1 MRLVR
6 VRRQRWV
13 DRSLLILA
21 QLAAFALASVLTY
34 SPRASAQSQA
44 LGLDLQWNAP
54 SACMSAPAARAEI
67 SKLIRADASEASGR
81 ARARVQIEGTPQTGY
96 VAEIEIE
103 RGASSGERTLRGA
116 RCTDLADAAVLIIA
130 MVIDPEAATR
140 AAAATS
146 PAPST
151 PAPAPSP
158 SERPSRTEEA
168 QAAEPVPTPENPE
181 REEEPEEPEE
191 ELETETETE
200 EADEPELEEHE
211 PSDPRTIGRF
221 TLGLLA
227 GGDAGSLPEPT
238 ALGGLF
244 AGLAWQHARLEL
256 RALAYL
262 PQVEERGP
270 TIDSG
275 AEIGLYAA
283 ALSGCFDALGSRDQE
298 RALGACAVV
307 EAGLSSGAPQG
318 VSDGQPRNGLWLSGL
333 LGVDGRQH
341 VIGPL
346 HLRLHAEVG
355 IPILRP
361 SYELEPFGR
370 VFRASPVLGRF
381 GISAFV
387 LFP

>member
-1 MRLVR
+1 MRFVR

-13 DRSLLILA
+13 DRFLLILA
-21 QLAAFALASVLTY
+21 QLAAFALAG
-34 SPRASAQSQA
+34 SPRASAQM
-44 LGLDLQWNAP
+44 GVDLQWNAP
-54 SACMSAPAARAEI
+54 SACMSAAAARAEI
-67 SKLIRADASEASGR
+67 SKLIRADTSEAPAR

-116 RCTDLADAAVLIIA
+116 RCTELAEAAVLIIA

-151 PAPAPSP
+151 PSPAPAP
-158 SERPSRTEEA
+158 SERPSRTEA
-168 QAAEPVPTPENPE
+168 QAAERAPAPAPQNPE
-181 REEEPEEPEE
+181 REAELEEKPETEQADEPEE
-191 ELETETETE
+191 EEL
-200 EADEPELEEHE
+200 DEDE
-211 PSDPRTIGRF
+211 PSDPRTLGRF

-227 GGDAGSLPEPT
+227 GGDAGSLPQPT

-244 AGLAWQHARLEL
+244 AGLAWQHSRFEL

-262 PQVEERGP
+262 PQIEERGP

-283 ALSGCFDALGSRDQE
+283 ALSGCLDALGSRDQE

-307 EAGLSSGAPQG
+307 EAGLSSGTPQG
-318 VSDGQPRNGLWLSGL
+318 VSDGQPKDGLWLAGL
-333 LGVDGRQH
+333 LGVDGRQQL
-341 VIGPL
+341 IGPL
-346 HLRLHAEVG
+346 HLRLYAEIG

-361 SYELEPFGR
+361 SYELDAFGR